1 MTVQASQGLK
11 QLRPAV
17 LGIVSGIFFLTF
29 FGAVWGF
36 TSAAFLSGAFQVVAF
51 LLVGLV
57 TLGFFSMGGMLLRYA
72 RSLPKTCLRRTQPSG
87 RESRCGLA
95 LSLARRFC

>member
-1 MTVQASQGLK
+1 MIVQASQGLK
-11 QLRPAV
+11 QPRPAV
-17 LGIVSGIFFLTF
+17 LGIASGIFFLTF

-57 TLGFFSMGGMLLRYA
+57 TLSFFGMGGHASPLCA
-72 RSLPKTCLRRTQPSG
+72 FFAQDGVSGGRSH
-87 RESRCGLA
+87 REEHLDVVWHRLW
-95 LSLARRFC
+95 R

>member
-1 MTVQASQGLK
+1 MIVQASQGLK
-11 QLRPAV
+11 QPRPAV
-17 LGIVSGIFFLTF
+17 LGIASGIFFLTF

-57 TLGFFSMGGMLLRYA
+57 TLWSRQEIMLSIEVVR
-72 RSLPKTCLRRTQPSG
+72 G
-87 RESRCGLA
+87 RMV
-95 LSLARRFC
+95 